1 MSRSRTLAVTGG
13 TGFVGSHVLRT
24 ARAQGHEIRA
34 LTRGW
39 RPPED
44 GIDWVDGALD
54 RADSLAKLCQGADA
68 VVHIAGLINASS
80 RAAFEAVNVGGTANI
95 IDAARKAE
103 CGASSISRR
112 WRASRSVRLW
122 PFQGARR
129 APGRGVRARMD
140 DRAPARGLR
149 AGRPRDVRAVQDGA
163 ARAGRVAAQGR
174 FSVLHVEDLCALILA
189 LLDEPDTLGETYEPD
204 DGTPYGWEHR
214 HFARTLG
221 RIFGKRAATVSMPK
235 VVMQGASRIER
246 LVRRDKAKLTPDR
259 VRYFCHPDCGHRA
272 PAAAGETV
280 EAADPHA
287 DRAQADRGMVS
298 STGLAEVAPPLQGQG
313 RIRSRKESRKRGSW
327 RRGPPAGCGRRSRAS
342 GISSSAAPCRPGGC
356 RAPSSGRCDGRCVG
370 GW

>member
-1 MSRSRTLAVTGG
+1 MTRRARKLRTLALTGG

-24 ARAQGHEIRA
+24 AHAQGHEIRA

-95 IDAARKAE
+95 IDAARKAGVRRFIHISSLAARE
-103 CGASSISRR
+103 PELSDYGRSKARAERLVAASGLEWTI
-112 WRASRSVRLW
+112 VRPPAVYGPGDRETFEL
-122 PFQGARR
+122 FKMARR
-129 APGRGVRARMD
+129 
-140 DRAPARGLR
+140 GL
-149 AGRPRDVRAVQDGA
+149 
-163 ARAGRVAAQGR
+163 VALPPKGR
-174 FSVLHVEDLCALILA
+174 FSVLHVEDLCSLILA

-235 VVMQGASRIER
+235 MVMQGASRIER

-259 VRYFCHPDCGHRA
+259 VRYFCHPDWVVTARQR
-272 PAAAGETV
+272 PPEKLWKPQIRT
-280 EAADPHA
+280 P
-287 DRAQADRGMVS
+287 
-298 STGLAEVAPPLQGQG
+298 TGLKQTAEWYQAQGWL
-313 RIRSRKESRKRGSW
+313 K
-327 RRGPPAGCGRRSRAS
+327 
-342 GISSSAAPCRPGGC
+342 
-356 RAPSSGRCDGRCVG
+356 
-370 GW
+370 